1 MTPDNYIHIFKLF
14 LGLIILTVLPNIIF
28 SAILLIY
35 DTKWAKTK
43 KKYLVLKNK
52 IWQQVKKF
60 KKNNQS

>member
-1 MTPDNYIHIFKLF
+1 MTPDNYIQIFKLF

-43 KKYLVLKNK
+43 KK
-52 IWQQVKKF
+52 IFSVKKQNLATG
-60 KKNNQS
+60 KKIQEK